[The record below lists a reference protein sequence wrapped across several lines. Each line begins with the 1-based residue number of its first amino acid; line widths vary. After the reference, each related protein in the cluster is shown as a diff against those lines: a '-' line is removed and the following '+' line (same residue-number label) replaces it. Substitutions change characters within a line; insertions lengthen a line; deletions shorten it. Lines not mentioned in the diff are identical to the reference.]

1 MKKSSVLA
9 VSAAALFAMAS
20 CETKNSTDVNLV
32 SDIDSLSYSIGVLNF
47 NPQMKNALTQQF
59 NIDSTAFS
67 AFVQGFMEGANSS
80 NAKEKAR
87 ALGYQMG
94 MTMASDDAI
103 ERMGQYFFDG
113 DSTKSMNKSAIVAG
127 FADAFGGADQ
137 QLSLEEARAVMTD
150 YQRKMNEAKMLKQ
163 YGDWKVENEKFLAD
177 NKAKEGV
184 EATASGLQYKVIRK
198 GNGAVPTDSTQLAV
212 RYKGKLI
219 DGTVF
224 DESKDKA
231 FECTPSGFVIEGW
244 KEALKL
250 FPAGSKVEIYV
261 PQNLGYGAANRGK
274 IKPFSTLIFEMEISE
289 KK

>member
-20 CETKNSTDVNLV
+20 CGTKNSTDVNLV

-113 DSTKSMNKSAIVAG
+113 DSTK
-127 FADAFGGADQ
+127 
-137 QLSLEEARAVMTD
+137 LSLEEARAVMTD

-177 NKAKEGV
+177 NKVKEGV